1 MNFRLDRLATLY
13 IAAPLLRLASQD
25 GRSIPILMYHSI
37 TDEDESRV
45 HPYYRTST
53 SPHVFALQMEQL
65 HLAGYQTCSPA
76 QAVALL
82 ESKAKTTSKQVVI
95 TFDDGY
101 CDFYQ
106 NAFPS
111 LSRFGFTATV
121 YLPTAYIGESAL
133 QFKGKDCLTWAEVQE
148 LQNHGTLFGSHTV
161 THPQLSGL
169 NKDAIEMEVRDSKKA
184 IEDKTGRV
192 VDSFAYPY
200 AFPQAD
206 AEFKRMLRDTLLS
219 AGYRNGVCTIV
230 GRVGYR
236 SDPLFME
243 RLPVNGLDDQALLQA
258 KLAGAY
264 DWISK
269 PQSLM
274 KAAKTRVARSSG
286 RL

>member
-13 IAAPLLRLASQD
+13 VAAPLLRLSSPD

-53 SPHVFALQMEQL
+53 SPQAFALQMERL
-65 HLAGYQTCSPA
+65 HQAGYKTCSPA
-76 QAVALL
+76 EAVAQL
-82 ESKAKTTSKQVVI
+82 EAKANSTSKHVVI

-101 CDFYQ
+101 GNFYQ

-111 LSRFGFTATV
+111 LNRFGFTAIV
-121 YLPTAYIGESAL
+121 YLPTAHVGASSL
-133 QFKGKDCLTWAEVQE
+133 QFKGKDCLTWAQVQE
-148 LQNHGTLFGSHTV
+148 LQNHGILFGSHTV

-169 NKDAIEMEVRDSKKA
+169 SKDAIEMEVRDSKMA

-206 AEFKRMLRDTLLS
+206 AEFKKMLRETLVA
-219 AGYRNGVCTIV
+219 AGYSNGVCTII
-230 GRVGYR
+230 GRAGYR

-258 KLAGAY
+258 KLTGAY

-269 PQSLM
+269 PQSIM
-274 KAAKTRVARSSG
+274 KAAKARITRFSG